1 MKAKDYQDQMILKW
15 SEEQLQNHVISTAR
29 ALGWIHYHT
38 HNSRRSPVG
47 FPDLVLVHPEKKIC
61 LVRELKTEKG
71 RFRPMQQDW
80 LDGLKSAG
88 IDAGVW
94 RPSDVVSQ
102 RVQLELSAGTSYGSG
117 YVQRYMTGVP
127 NSQGVKP

>member
-15 SEEQLQNHVISTAR
+15 SEEQLQNHVILTAQ

-38 HNSRRSPVG
+38 HDSRRSPAG

-61 LVRELKTEKG
+61 LVRELKSEKG
-71 RFRPMQQDW
+71 RFRPKQQDW
-80 LDGLKSAG
+80 LVGLVSAG
-88 IDAGVW
+88 IEADVW

-102 RVQLELSAGTSYGSG
+102 RVQLELSAGTEFG
-117 YVQRYMTGVP
+117 TGRIP
-127 NSQGVKP
+127 GPMQGVNP

>member
-1 MKAKDYQDQMILKW
+1 MHAKDYQDQMILKW
-15 SEEQLQNHVISTAR
+15 SEEQLQNHVILMAK

-38 HNSRRSPVG
+38 YTSKRSPVG
-47 FPDLVLVHPEKKIC
+47 FPDLVLVHPDKRIC
-61 LVRELKTEKG
+61 LVRELKAEKG
-71 RFRPMQQDW
+71 RFRPMQQEW
-80 LDGLKSAG
+80 LDGLASAG

-117 YVQRYMTGVP
+117 FIQRHM
-127 NSQGVKP
+127 QGVKP